1 MRQHNVRRDAPRTM
15 SRRQRN
21 YEGQGGAPKDSPVHA
36 DAADAVPD
44 HGSVAA
50 FVELVHLDALL
61 EVEAHFLESSVT
73 AIEHPKR
80 LQAPVCQT
88 NI

>member
-61 EVEAHFLESSVT
+61 EVEAHFLESLGDGHRAHQAAT
-73 AIEHPKR
+73 
-80 LQAPVCQT
+80 APVCQT